1 MNIDFLQTNVDIT
14 NLSNFRTLAYTRYYF
29 EIHNR
34 QDIDKIEEIIKF
46 ARNNNLKILFI
57 WWWTNLLFAFDTYEW
72 IIIKNCLEWRSYDKD
87 TKILEVFSWEK
98 IWELAK
104 NLETQYWQDLW
115 HRFIWLPW
123 TVWWAVFGNAWCFW
137 LEIESNFVE
146 TEVLDLESWII
157 ETLNKEQVSF
167 SYRSSIF
174 KETKKYFIIQTKF
187 DLNEKIEK
195 YSSDVDNIDFR
206 ENKQPKWNSWW
217 SFFKNPSTE
226 LSAWSAIEAVWLKW
240 YHYNRVFFSDK
251 HANFLIND
259 KEWWSWQDLLFLIDL
274 AKTKVKAKFKVE
286 LEPEVRIIR

>member
-14 NLSNFRTLAYTRYYF
+14 NLSNFRTLAHTRYYF
-29 EIHNR
+29 EIHTR

-46 ARNNNLKILFI
+46 AKNNNLKILFI
-57 WWWTNLLFAFDTYEW
+57 GGGTNLLFAFDMYEG
-72 IIIKNCLEWRSYDKD
+72 IIIKNCLEGRNYDKD
-87 TKILEVFSWEK
+87 TKILEVFSGEK
-98 IWELAK
+98 IWNLAK
-104 NLETQYWQDLW
+104 NLETQYGQDLW
-115 HRFIWLPW
+115 HRFIGLPG
-123 TVWWAVFGNAWCFW
+123 TVGGAVFGNAGCFG

-146 TEVLDLESWII
+146 TEVLDLESGII

-174 KETKKYFIIQTKF
+174 KETKKYFIIKTKF

-206 ENKQPKWNSWW
+206 ENKQPKGNSGG
-217 SFFKNPSTE
+217 SFFKNPSPE
-226 LSAWSAIEAVWLKW
+226 LSAGSAIEAVGLKG
-240 YHYNRVFFSDK
+240 YHYNRAFFSDK

-259 KEWWSWQDLLFLIDL
+259 KEGGSWQDLLFLIDL